1 MNEFF
6 SAARRPALSGEA
18 MIATSHPLA
27 TAAGLEVLAA
37 RGNAVDAALA
47 AVAVQ
52 CVVEPH
58 MTGVGGDCFAL
69 YAPKGREVLA
79 INGSGRAPAA
89 ASAASL
95 RDSGLTAIP
104 HECAHAVTVPGAVSA
119 WMRLHQDFGS
129 LPLDRLFRAAI
140 DYAERGYPVTAR
152 VAHDWQL
159 AEGVMRKHP
168 AAAALFLKDGHAPRT
183 GDRHAQPLLG
193 QRLRDI
199 ARGGAAAFYEGKTAR
214 SIVRTLRDAG
224 GVQTEE
230 DFAAGVD
237 TAHYVTPISGDYRG
251 FEVVECPPNGQGVIA
266 LLILKVL
273 SSANLSADL
282 PLAERIHLQAE
293 ATRLAYDARS
303 AWLADPR
310 YRPDAT
316 GMLVEVATRGRVFQR
331 EPTVEHRD
339 TICLSVVDRDGNA
352 ISFINSIF
360 QAFGSFILDPE
371 SGVLL
376 HSRGSS
382 FSLTEGHPNMLAPGK
397 RPLHTIIPGMLRHE
411 GKVVMPFGVMGGHYQ
426 ASGHA
431 ALISGLLDQ
440 GLDIQAAID
449 APRSFDFDGVLE
461 VEPTVDAEVRARLQ
475 QRGHDVRL
483 ATRPIGGAQAVWI
496 DHERGV
502 LWGGSDPRKDGCA
515 MGI

>member
-1 MNEFF
+1 
-6 SAARRPALSGEA
+6 

-27 TAAGLEVLAA
+27 TSAGVEILAAG
-37 RGNAVDAALA
+37 GNAVDAALA

-58 MTGVGGDCFAL
+58 MTGIGGDCFAL
-69 YAPKGREVLA
+69 YAPKGRDVIA

-95 RDSGLTAIP
+95 RDLGLQTIP
-104 HECAHAVTVPGAVSA
+104 HESAHAVTIPGAISA
-119 WMRLHQDFGS
+119 WTRLHRDFGS
-129 LPLDRLFRAAI
+129 LPLERLFRAA
-140 DYAERGYPVTAR
+140 
-152 VAHDWQL
+152 H
-159 AEGVMRKHP
+159 
-168 AAAALFLKDGHAPRT
+168 
-183 GDRHAQPLLG
+183 
-193 QRLRDI
+193 RLRGAWLSSDC
-199 ARGGAAAFYEGKTAR
+199 ARCAGLAARRTSFAQTSSRCRGIFVRRACASGRRSPRPAFAGPASSRHRTRRSGGILRRSDREQHGPHLAR
-214 SIVRTLRDAG
+214 SR
-224 GVQTEE
+224 GVHTEE
-230 DFAAGVD
+230 DFASGVD
-237 TAHYVTPISGDYRG
+237 MAHYVTPIAGNYRG
-251 FEVVECPPNGQGVIA
+251 FEVIECPPNGQGVIA
-266 LLILKVL
+266 LLILKML
-273 SSANLSADL
+273 KSADL
-282 PLAERIHLQAE
+282 SAGVSLADRIHLQAE

-316 GMLVEVATRGRVFQR
+316 GMLVEVATRGRVTRR

-397 RPLHTIIPGMLRHE
+397 RPLHTIIPGMLCRE

-426 ASGHA
+426 ATGHA

-461 VEPTVDAEVRARLQ
+461 VEPTVDLDVRARLQ
-475 QRGHDVRL
+475 RLGHEVRI
-483 ATRPIGGAQAVWI
+483 ADKPIGGAQAIWI